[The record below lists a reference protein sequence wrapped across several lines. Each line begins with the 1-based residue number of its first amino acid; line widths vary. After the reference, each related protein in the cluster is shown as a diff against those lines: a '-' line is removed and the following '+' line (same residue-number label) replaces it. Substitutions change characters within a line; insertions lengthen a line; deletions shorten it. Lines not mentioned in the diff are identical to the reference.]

1 MKKYLLGV
9 MAVVFAIV
17 FSAFTKT
24 ESVKPMTGE
33 KWFELKA
40 GGNPSVA
47 ADYSLYGNGST
58 EPSCTGSNVCA
69 KLAVPD
75 SQNPDIPDLNTA
87 ISTKFRITP

>member
-1 MKKYLLGV
+1 MKKYLLGI
-9 MAVVFAIV
+9 MAIVFAVV

-24 ESVKPMTGE
+24 ETVKPMDGE
-33 KWFELKA
+33 KWFELEA
-40 GGNPSVA
+40 GGDPSVA

-75 SQNPDIPDLNTA
+75 AQNPDIPNLSTT
-87 ISTKFRITP
+87 ISTKFRPTP